1 MVSAENAGIRSHE
14 LFETSHRLLGVSRSI
29 KRASQVVTGSQ
40 GIGMIWTF
48 ETLVVVYIFLVHGD
62 HVVVLLECFMHVSGK
77 DMGDNS
83 VRMIVIRGTKMLGE
97 LVLEQNEA
105 FIETPSRLVCV
116 IEIGSGIPRADVLVI
131 VDPNLIS
138 K

>member
-1 MVSAENAGIRSHE
+1 MVRPETMRQIGDDLLVVGDCIVVVACVVHASCEADSRIECVHMVSAENADIRIHE

-83 VRMIVIRGTKMLGE
+83 VRGVR
-97 LVLEQNEA
+97 LVLL
-105 FIETPSRLVCV
+105 TLR
-116 IEIGSGIPRADVLVI
+116 
-131 VDPNLIS
+131 
-138 K
+138 